1 MQKYKST
8 TYEISELVTKEYST
22 SFYTASNLFDKEIK
36 NHIFNIYGFVRF
48 ADEIVDTFHD
58 YDKEKL
64 LLKFEDDYYHAF
76 ESGISLNPILH
87 SFQDTVKKYNISNE
101 HVQAFLNSMKTDL
114 NKTTFDN
121 QQEINE
127 YIYGS
132 ADVVGFMCLK
142 VFCNG
147 DETLYNETKPS
158 AIKLGSAFQKVNFL
172 RDLKNDIESLGRQ
185 YFPELVGKE
194 FDENIKS
201 KIIADIEN
209 DFNIAL
215 QGLKKLPNNSRLAVY
230 TAYLYYTELL
240 RKIKKTKAQKIMN
253 QRIRVT
259 NFKKLLLLIKAF
271 MKYKLNLI

>member
-1 MQKYKST
+1 MQKYKFT
-8 TYEISELVTKEYST
+8 TYKISELVTKEYST
-22 SFYTASNLFDKEIK
+22 SFYSASNLFHNDIK

-64 LLKFEDDYYHAF
+64 LLKFEEDYYHAF
-76 ESGISLNPILH
+76 ECGISLNPILN
-87 SFQDTVKKYNISNE
+87 SFQDTVKKYKISNE
-101 HVQAFLNSMKTDL
+101 YVQAFLNSMKTDL

-132 ADVVGFMCLK
+132 ADVVGLMCLK

-147 DETLYNETKPS
+147 NDKLYDEIKFS

-172 RDLKNDIESLGRQ
+172 RDLKNDTESLGRQ
-185 YFPELVGKE
+185 YFPELVGKT
-194 FDENIKS
+194 FDENIKN

-209 DFNIAL
+209 DFKIAL
-215 QGLKKLPNNSRLAVY
+215 EGIKKLPDNSRLAVF
-230 TAYLYYTELL
+230 TAFLYYSELL
-240 RKIKKTKAQKIMN
+240 SKIKKTKAHKIMN
-253 QRIRVT
+253 QRIRIT

-271 MKYKLNLI
+271 VKYKLNLM